1 MNEISVKLKLLQQ
14 VSGKTQ
20 GQLAQELGVTIL
32 SFSNWIN
39 GKSIPR
45 DKKIAFINTI
55 LAKYDVPLITHS
67 LEDGRIQDERGI
79 KNLFLESLRLNNK
92 GILEKILRRKDLVD
106 EFSLQI
112 TYNTNS
118 IEGSTM
124 TVDDTYNVIFK
135 TKTIVKKSLLEQLE
149 AKNHHEAFLYLID
162 YISSARNQIDVMFA
176 KRLHKILMNGILET
190 AGEFRNHPVRI
201 VGSYVPTS
209 NYLKVEKLIE
219 DLFVNGPKTIEEIS
233 KFHANLEQIH
243 PFSDGNGRV
252 GRLILISQLLR
263 NDYAP
268 AMFNAK
274 LKHIYY
280 KSLQDAQL
288 KQNYSK
294 LVEHVLDAII
304 TGYKIIVD

>member
-20 GQLAQELGVTIL
+20 GQLAHELGVTIL

-45 DKKIAFINTI
+45 DKKIALINTM
-55 LAKYDVPLITHS
+55 LAKYDVPLITYS
-67 LEDGRIQDERGI
+67 LEDGPIQDEREI
-79 KNLFLESLRLNNK
+79 KVSFLENLRLNNK
-92 GILEKILRRKDLVD
+92 GILEKILSRKDLVD

-149 AKNHHEAFLYLID
+149 AKNHHEAFLYLLD

-176 KRLHKILMNGILET
+176 RQLHKILMNGILES

-201 VGSYVPTS
+201 VGSYVPTA
-209 NYLKVEKLIE
+209 NYLKVEKLME
-219 DLFVNGPKTIEEIS
+219 ELFIRGIRTIEEIAE
-233 KFHANLEQIH
+233 FHAEFEQIH

-252 GRLILISQLLR
+252 GRLILIAQLLR
-263 NDYAP
+263 NGYAP
-268 AMFNAK
+268 AIITAK
-274 LKHIYY
+274 LKHKYY
-280 KSLQDAQL
+280 KSLQNAQL
-288 KQNYSK
+288 KNDYDK
-294 LVEHVLDAII
+294 LIEHISDAVIA
-304 TGYKIIVD
+304 GYKILTD